1 MDIFKVITGPNF
13 NELAWMVRLMILM
26 NQTGFNAE
34 SESKVSDAG

>member
-13 NELAWMVRLMILM
+13 NELAWILMILM

-34 SESKVSDAG
+34 SESKVSDVRRG